1 MSEKEWQKWGGTR
14 REVRNASVETH
25 AGHAGR
31 VIEYIFLLIE
41 KYCRLTVTAGNFM
54 ETGFNYTK
62 SRRTE
67 RYN

>member
-1 MSEKEWQKWGGTR
+1 MKLQVETR
-14 REVRNASVETH
+14 RAPVT
-25 AGHAGR
+25 

-41 KYCRLTVTAGNFM
+41 KYCRLAVSAGNFM

-62 SRRTE
+62 SRRIE